1 MNFIIVF
8 SVLSVV
14 GDKLIDCYIDNLL
27 SYCSEIKKKKVTAHW
42 TEIEALIFLRGLWD
56 GPFSKHVIF

>member
-14 GDKLIDCYIDNLL
+14 GDKLIDCYVDNVL
-27 SYCSEIKKKKVTAHW
+27 SYCSEIKKKSHCP
-42 TEIEALIFLRGLWD
+42 LDRDRGFNFFKGVMGWA
-56 GPFSKHVIF
+56 V